1 MNEYK
6 LTAIAIWIIL
16 GLGFVF
22 LIYFGVAQVTYFGI
36 SIILL
41 SLAGSVVYAWWKTQ
55 SDKTIEKLKAEILL
69 KIKKDYTDAQKLIAE
84 AGEMASIDSV
94 RRDLESLRSN
104 LIKLKL
110 YDADFNTA
118 EEAAKYT
125 LTVIEQESR
134 RVEQRLRSLEA
145 LAAIEVKPK
154 LDGYIQEL
162 RLKLDKLGKAGYEIG
177 EEVKSFETIEAQESK
192 TLRELLEKKE
202 KLTEKFVSIL
212 NDCAAEASGILATS
226 QRYGIVKT
234 VEHALLKIKI
244 EDFDGSAAILAD
256 ARNRLK
262 DFLKDFFAVERNEF
276 SASVE
281 GVYKLLDS
289 EQVAPEKMKEIED
302 LRSRVLSMGDPGTI
316 GELQELKIR
325 FKNITAGIVAE
336 LHEKLRFLEAEIK
349 AYAPS
354 REMWTS
360 DELAEPLARR
370 VNAEDEVKVFT
381 RHATNA
387 LEHVTKQLAKDT
399 AFIKILKNYDKVEQI
414 ISKKLEERG
423 KLSASALNVKYPE
436 KFLILYS
443 KRHPDTEYTESTAT
457 LKMKARA

>member
-94 RRDLESLRSN
+94 RRDLELLRSN

-154 LDGYIQEL
+154 LDGYIQEF

-457 LKMKARA
+457 LKLKAKV

>member
-22 LIYFGVAQVTYFGI
+22 LIYFGVSQVTYFGI

-125 LTVIEQESR
+125 LTVIEQENR

-154 LDGYIQEL
+154 LDEYIQEL
-162 RLKLDKLGKAGYEIG
+162 RLKLDKLGKAGYKIE
-177 EEVKSFETIEAQESK
+177 EEVRSFETIEAQESK
-192 TLRELLEKKE
+192 SLRELLEKKE

-212 NDCAAEASGILATS
+212 NDCTAEASGILATS

-244 EDFDGSAAILAD
+244 EDFDGSVAILVD

-289 EQVAPEKMKEIED
+289 EQVAPEKMKEAED
-302 LRSRVLSMGDPGTI
+302 LKSRVLSMSDPGTI

-325 FKNITAGIVAE
+325 FKNITASIVAE
-336 LHEKLRFLEAEIK
+336 LHEKLRSLKAEIK
-349 AYAPS
+349 AYAPG

-360 DELAEPLARR
+360 DELAEPLVRR
-370 VNAEDEVKVFT
+370 VNTEDEVKVFT

-387 LEHVTKQLAKDT
+387 LEHVTKQLAKDA
-399 AFIKILKNYDKVEQI
+399 AFIKILQNYDKVEQI

-443 KRHPDTEYTESTAT
+443 KRHPDTEYTESTTT